1 MTLNDKFSD
10 IANGLVFLAC
20 GDCLEVLAGLPE
32 NSIDA
37 VVTDPP
43 YELSNDGKQSAARVF
58 FEVAFPQHSYV
69 DSVFTGCNELSL
81 LVSKVLGLD
90 SIGSVPKPAPA
101 MPVVAVAFNGDTSG
115 RYENIEDVR
124 ERPVGVSESEAC
136 YDFEAH
142 DVEHLGC
149 FALKVGDVKPILNFL
164 NGAGSSFFSGGIG
177 IGFGIT
183 PSSLPSLL
191 HGCGPIIFGDD
202 DIGLGDNAL
211 SELVGAFRGAE
222 NCPVLR
228 FDLGRASEER
238 LSADGARLLCALL
251 VQCGAK
257 LVRANATARRLP
269 PMLQAR
275 RISVINDAANGAFS
289 FDLICHPH
297 NIASTGFMGK
307 SWDGSKV
314 AFDAALWAE
323 VLRVLKPGG
332 HMVAFGAPK
341 NYHRLACAVEDAGF
355 EVRDCLQWIFG
366 TGFPKS
372 MDVSK
377 AIDKAAGAER
387 EVVGPDPQ
395 AAKRNKTTSKFSGCY
410 GEIKDAESC
419 PLTAPATDE
428 AKQWAGWGTALKPAY
443 EPIVLARKPLSEKT
457 VAANVLRWGTGAL
470 NIDATRIEASG
481 RPLREVAPM
490 RDGVAYNPNSLAGRV
505 DGSLQSSKAV
515 GTTDLGRW
523 PATICHDGSQQVLD
537 LFPQSKSTGGQASLG
552 AFRNGDVYGKGRD
565 EKEKR
570 DPGYG
575 DEGSAAR
582 FFYSA
587 KASKADR
594 AGSRHPT
601 VKPVSLM
608 QWLVRMVTPPGGTVL
623 DPFAGSGTTGMA
635 SAMEGF
641 KSALIEREE
650 EYQNDIRSRFVL
662 FKDAL
667 K

>member
-1 MTLNDKFSD
+1 MTLSDKFSD

-20 GDCLEVLAGLPE
+20 GDCLEILAGLPE

-43 YELSNDGKQSAARVF
+43 YEL
-58 FEVAFPQHSYV
+58 
-69 DSVFTGCNELSL
+69 
-81 LVSKVLGLD
+81 
-90 SIGSVPKPAPA
+90 
-101 MPVVAVAFNGDTSG
+101 
-115 RYENIEDVR
+115 
-124 ERPVGVSESEAC
+124 
-136 YDFEAH
+136 
-142 DVEHLGC
+142 
-149 FALKVGDVKPILNFL
+149 
-164 NGAGSSFFSGGIG
+164 
-177 IGFGIT
+177 
-183 PSSLPSLL
+183 
-191 HGCGPIIFGDD
+191 
-202 DIGLGDNAL
+202 
-211 SELVGAFRGAE
+211 
-222 NCPVLR
+222 
-228 FDLGRASEER
+228 
-238 LSADGARLLCALL
+238 
-251 VQCGAK
+251 
-257 LVRANATARRLP
+257 
-269 PMLQAR
+269 
-275 RISVINDAANGAFS
+275 
-289 FDLICHPH
+289 
-297 NIASTGFMGK
+297 GFMGK
-307 SWDGSKV
+307 SWDASGI
-314 AFDAALWAE
+314 AFCPDTWRE
-323 VLRVLKPGG
+323 VLRVMKPGG

-341 NYHRLACAVEDAGF
+341 NYHRLACAIEDAGF

-387 EVVGPDPQ
+387 EVIGPDPQ

-410 GEIKDAESC
+410 GEINDAESC

-428 AKQWAGWGTALKPAY
+428 AKQWDGWGTALKPAY

-470 NIDATRIEASG
+470 NIDATRI
-481 RPLREVAPM
+481 
-490 RDGVAYNPNSLAGRV
+490 GVSDTDPNYRQPSMGNAGANSMF
-505 DGSLQSSKAV
+505 GV
-515 GTTDLGRW
+515 GGHTGNLKEQGRW
-523 PATICHDGSQQVLD
+523 PANLCHDGSQQVLD

-601 VKPVSLM
+601 VKPVSLI

-650 EYQNDIRSRFVL
+650 EYQNDIRNRFVL
-662 FKDAL
+662 FKDDL

>member
-1 MTLNDKFSD
+1 MTLSDKFSD

-43 YELSNDGKQSAARVF
+43 YEL
-58 FEVAFPQHSYV
+58 
-69 DSVFTGCNELSL
+69 
-81 LVSKVLGLD
+81 
-90 SIGSVPKPAPA
+90 
-101 MPVVAVAFNGDTSG
+101 
-115 RYENIEDVR
+115 
-124 ERPVGVSESEAC
+124 
-136 YDFEAH
+136 
-142 DVEHLGC
+142 
-149 FALKVGDVKPILNFL
+149 
-164 NGAGSSFFSGGIG
+164 
-177 IGFGIT
+177 
-183 PSSLPSLL
+183 
-191 HGCGPIIFGDD
+191 
-202 DIGLGDNAL
+202 
-211 SELVGAFRGAE
+211 
-222 NCPVLR
+222 
-228 FDLGRASEER
+228 
-238 LSADGARLLCALL
+238 
-251 VQCGAK
+251 
-257 LVRANATARRLP
+257 
-269 PMLQAR
+269 
-275 RISVINDAANGAFS
+275 
-289 FDLICHPH
+289 
-297 NIASTGFMGK
+297 GFMGK
-307 SWDGSKV
+307 SWDASGI
-314 AFDAALWAE
+314 AFCPDTWRQ
-323 VLRVLKPGG
+323 VMRVLKPGG

-341 NYHRLACAVEDAGF
+341 NYHRLACAIEDAGF

-387 EVVGPDPQ
+387 EVIGPDPQ

-410 GEIKDAESC
+410 GEINDAESC

-428 AKQWAGWGTALKPAY
+428 AKQWDGWGTALKPAY

-470 NIDATRIEASG
+470 NIDATRIETSDKVTPNIRDTSSANEG
-481 RPLREVAPM
+481 WTRPWMADKEKDAARQIK
-490 RDGVAYNPNSLAGRV
+490 AYEAM
-505 DGSLQSSKAV
+505 QEK
-515 GTTDLGRW
+515 GRW

-601 VKPVSLM
+601 VKPVSLI

-650 EYQNDIRSRFVL
+650 EYQNDIRNRFVL
-662 FKDAL
+662 FKDDL